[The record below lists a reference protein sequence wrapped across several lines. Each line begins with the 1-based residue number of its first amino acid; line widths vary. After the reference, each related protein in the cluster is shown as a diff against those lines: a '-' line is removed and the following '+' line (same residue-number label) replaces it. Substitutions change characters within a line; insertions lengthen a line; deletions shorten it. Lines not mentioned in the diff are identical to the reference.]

1 MSYDELPAQFKK
13 LIRDYPDVCS
23 AFENLGTECHNAG
36 PLNEKARKLAKLG
49 IAIGTGSEGAVHSA
63 VRNALQA
70 NVSKEEIMHV
80 GILAITTIGLPHAI
94 AAMSWIKDLLEKS

>member
-1 MSYDELPAQFKK
+1 MSYELPAQFKK

-23 AFENLGTECHNAG
+23 AFQKLGTKCHEAG
-36 PLNEKARKLAKLG
+36 PLDEKARKLAKLG
-49 IAIGTGSEGAVHSA
+49 IAIGIGSEGAVHSA
-63 VRNALQA
+63 VRKALQA

-94 AAMSWIKDLLEKS
+94 AAMGWIKDLLEKS